1 MTPLGPFTCEDT
13 ARRLDDYLDRELDQA
28 DMQLVREHLERCAAC
43 AQEFRFEGSVID
55 NVKRKLRQ
63 IDLPEDLTTRI
74 IAELE
79 RGKAP
84 GT

>member
-1 MTPLGPFTCEDT
+1 MTPLGPLTCEET
-13 ARRLDDYLDRELDQA
+13 AHRLDDFLDRELDQA
-28 DMQLVREHLERCAAC
+28 DMQLVREHLEKCADC
-43 AQEFRFEGSVID
+43 AQAFRFEGSVID
-55 NVKRKLRQ
+55 TVKRKLRQ

-84 GT
+84 GS